1 MGKPYKTIVLEDN
14 FEAARDALKGE
25 LLMEAAKAGGFVIEG
40 HAKVNAGSG
49 RPGLQIQS
57 GALVN
62 SIHVEERKK
71 TEKKAEVGVGTNIVY
86 ARIHELGGLIIP
98 LNFSKLSWVN
108 DQGQRI
114 FAGAVHIPA
123 RPYLRPAMD
132 ENEDKIV
139 TAVKTEIQRN
149 LDRATK

>member
-1 MGKPYKTIVLEDN
+1 M
-14 FEAARDALKGE
+14 
-25 LLMEAAKAGGFVIEG
+25 
-40 HAKVNAGSG
+40 
-49 RPGLQIQS
+49 QIQT
-57 GALVN
+57 GHLVN
-62 SIHVEERKK
+62 SIQTTKGKK
-71 TEKKAEVGVGTNIVY
+71 SPKQAWARVGTNAVY

-132 ENEDKIV
+132 ENEKDIV
-139 TAVKTEIQRN
+139 GAVEAEIQRN
-149 LDRATK
+149 LDKATK